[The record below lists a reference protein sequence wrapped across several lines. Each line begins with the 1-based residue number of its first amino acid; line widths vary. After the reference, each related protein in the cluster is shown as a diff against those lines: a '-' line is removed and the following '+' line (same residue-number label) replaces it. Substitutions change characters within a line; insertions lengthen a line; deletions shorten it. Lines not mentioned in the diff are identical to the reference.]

1 MSKATQVTIMI
12 PGMLL
17 FVLALAALPLMLTTE
32 FEGGP
37 IHFSFGQGWDAA
49 GHYFAGIANGETFR
63 FYIGKNEFSFW
74 ERIGDYF
81 RNSLIFVTAGALIGM
96 VIGMAAGVWFVFTKA
111 PWFKALVDLIASLP
125 DFVVVLLMQ
134 FVIVMIAKETGVVLF
149 EVATL
154 TQDDPAIVL
163 PLISMIIFPAN
174 YVIWSVSMQLKLT
187 LTEDY
192 IGNAKAKGLS
202 RRYVIW
208 YHALPN
214 VLPFVKGDL
223 HKLMGIIMGNL
234 FLVEY
239 LFNNNGITM
248 LIFSNA
254 FDHGYQYHVVV
265 NGLLALLALYAIG
278 YGVLRI
284 FLYGLG
290 KVFVR

>member
-1 MSKATQVTIMI
+1 MSKAKQAAIMI
-12 PGMLL
+12 PGMIV
-17 FVLALAALPLMLTTE
+17 FVLALSALPLVISTD

-37 IHFSFGQGWDAA
+37 IRVSVGQA
-49 GHYFAGIANGETFR
+49 GEAIKHYFNGIASGETFR
-63 FYIGKNEFSFW
+63 FFMGTNEFSFW

-81 RNSLIFVTAGALIGM
+81 RSSLLFVTAGALIGTT
-96 VIGMAAGVWFVFTKA
+96 IGILAGIWFVFAKA
-111 PWFKALVDLIASLP
+111 GWLKSVVDLIASLP

-134 FVIVMIAKETGVVLF
+134 FAIVVIAKETGVVLF

-154 TQDDPAIVL
+154 SQDDPAFVL

-174 YVIWSVSMQLKLT
+174 YMIRNVSMQLKLT

-192 IGNAKAKGLS
+192 IGNAKARGLGKG
-202 RRYVIW
+202 YVVW
-208 YHALPN
+208 FHALPN

-234 FLVEY
+234 FVVEY

-254 FDHGYQYHVVV
+254 FDHGYQYHIVV
-265 NGLLALLALYAIG
+265 NSLLAMLVLYAIG
-278 YGVLRI
+278 YGLLRA